1 MPKEEIEYQYIMNYK
16 AHRRIMLAVRIT
28 VTLLISGGLAALCAL
43 AIPLGVIASV
53 AVLFFGAIWVIIGL
67 HKERT
72 YTIYNTRFVIK
83 FKEKCKSVPLENI
96 ISVRFRSAFYERDLL
111 TGTLTITAKNE
122 KGRVRRYRM
131 EHIFNAADGVKYLE
145 ERIRENS
152 ERAVGN

>member
-1 MPKEEIEYQYIMNYK
+1 MCSSDLQYIMNYK

-53 AVLFFGAIWVIIGL
+53 TVLFFGAIWVIIGL